1 MKNDIEKAID
11 LLKDLSISI
20 AVVKNDKQY
29 TSDKKGIS
37 PLLDLLQKN
46 LVFFAGASV
55 ADKVIGSAAAF
66 LMIKGNATAAYGE
79 IISSKAKKLFE
90 RYSIDYNYGKQVDFI
105 KNKNNDGLCPLEKL
119 CLNIENPE
127 EAYKLISAFLQSK

>member
-1 MKNDIEKAID
+1 MISNTPQIKKAYRHYLI
-11 LLKDLSISI
+11 
-20 AVVKNDKQY
+20 Y
-29 TSDKKGIS
+29 CKKTFF
-37 PLLDLLQKN
+37 
-46 LVFFAGASV
+46 FFAGASV